1 MPYILGGQYLQV
13 IEFEFKFPSTFYCK
27 RWALLFELYLFTEN
41 WNFLWQYDLSVCSRK
56 FLFRKI
62 RWLTH
67 KQIQRISIQNFS
79 GKTTRLSGNHLPGDS
94 GFRILASFI
103 VSTVHGCYKI
113 FLNPASLK
121 DSPWNTGA
129 QTLKSNNELSQFLY
143 FEKMSKWYSLL
154 WW

>member
-1 MPYILGGQYLQV
+1 MCHIYWVVNICRWLNLSSS
-13 IEFEFKFPSTFYCK
+13 FPVLSTV
-27 RWALLFELYLFTEN
+27 RDELYYLNYISLLRTETSYD
-41 WNFLWQYDLSVCSRK
+41 NFDLSVCSRK

-62 RWLTH
+62 RWLTQ
-67 KQIQRISIQNFS
+67 KQIQRIFIQNFS

-113 FLNPASLK
+113 FLIPASLK

-129 QTLKSNNELSQFLY
+129 QTLKSNNELFQFLS
-143 FEKMSKWYSLL
+143 FEKMLKW
-154 WW
+154 